1 MSVIFNQ
8 LWDLISN
15 ECSLLEDDSALSQT
29 DGDLMTHTRRKTQQ
43 VKDIEP
49 RTPDAASREVR
60 GMIFDA
66 SFAREDMKFNIVDA
80 MADADLASCT
90 LCRLERLESVYN

>member
-1 MSVIFNQ
+1 
-8 LWDLISN
+8 
-15 ECSLLEDDSALSQT
+15 
-29 DGDLMTHTRRKTQQ
+29 
-43 VKDIEP
+43 
-49 RTPDAASREVR
+49 
-60 GMIFDA
+60 MIFDA